1 VRKVLCRGFSGQ
13 CHRDAVI
20 RYLLTLEVAVSI
32 LIKKVRLKGELVDV
46 LITGNRFDSIGTD
59 VDTRADVV
67 IDGTGK
73 AILPSFHNAHTH
85 AAMTLMRGYAD
96 DMALHTWLSEHI
108 WPFEAKLTE
117 DDIYWGAK
125 FACLEMI
132 KSGTTFFAD
141 MYWHWKGT
149 ARAVEEMGLRA
160 ALSAAFFDFDDPV
173 RAEAMKRQVMDLHAA
188 SSSYSDRIQF
198 ILGPHA
204 IYTVS
209 SDSLRWIGEYALRHG
224 LLVHL
229 HLSETEKEVQDC
241 MAKHGRRPV
250 EYLHDLGLLAPNL
263 ILAHAI
269 WMTEHEMALL
279 ARHGVQV
286 VHCPI
291 SNMKLCSGQF
301 DYAAMKAQGVTVA
314 LGTDGCSSNNN
325 LDMIE
330 EMKVASL
337 LAKVTAMDPTVFPAL
352 EVLDAATVNGARM
365 YGLDGGRISSGK
377 LADCI
382 LVDLNHVRMVPG
394 HNLVSNMVFSANS
407 SCVDTTICDGR
418 VLMHGG
424 KVDGEEEILDQV
436 RATVARLTAPRQP
449 EGDSC
454 S

>member
-1 VRKVLCRGFSGQ
+1 M
-13 CHRDAVI
+13 
-20 RYLLTLEVAVSI
+20 SI
-32 LIKKVRLKGELVDV
+32 LIRKVRLNGEVVDV
-46 LITGNRFDSIGTD
+46 LIRGNRFDSIGTD
-59 VDTRADVV
+59 VDSSADVV
-67 IDGTGK
+67 IDGSGK

-85 AAMTLMRGYAD
+85 ASMTLLRGYAD
-96 DMALHTWLSEHI
+96 DMDLHTWLSEHI
-108 WPFEAKLTE
+108 WPFEARLTE

-125 FACLEMI
+125 LACLEMI

-149 ARAVEEMGLRA
+149 ARAVTEMGMRA
-160 ALSAAFFDFDDPV
+160 ALSAAFFDFDDPA

-188 SSSYSDRIQF
+188 SVAYPDRIQF

-209 SDSLRWIGEYALRHG
+209 SDSLRWLGEYAVRHG

-229 HLSETEKEVQDC
+229 HLSETQKEVDDC
-241 MAKHGRRPV
+241 LTKYGRRPV
-250 EYLHDLGLLAPNL
+250 EYLHELGLLAPNL
-263 ILAHAI
+263 ILVHAV
-269 WMTEHEMALL
+269 WMTGDEMDLL

-286 VHCPI
+286 VHCPV
-291 SNMKLCSGQF
+291 SNMKLCSGRF
-301 DYAAMKAQGVTVA
+301 DYAAMKACGVAVA

-325 LDMIE
+325 LDMME

-337 LAKVTAMDPTVFPAL
+337 LAKVTSMNPTALPAQ
-352 EVLDAATVNGARM
+352 EALDAATVVGAHM
-365 YGLDGGRISSGK
+365 YGLDSGRIATGK

-394 HNLVSNMVFSANS
+394 HHLVSNLVYSANS

-418 VLMHGG
+418 VLMLGG
-424 KVDGEEEILDQV
+424 KVEGEEEILAQV
-436 RATVARLTAPRQP
+436 RATLARLAAPRA
-449 EGDSC
+449 EAGDAC

>member
-1 VRKVLCRGFSGQ
+1 M
-13 CHRDAVI
+13 
-20 RYLLTLEVAVSI
+20 SI
-32 LIKKVRLKGELVDV
+32 LIRKVRLNGEVVDV
-46 LITGNRFDSIGTD
+46 LIRGNRFDSIGTD
-59 VDTRADVV
+59 VDSSADVV
-67 IDGTGK
+67 IDGSGK

-85 AAMTLMRGYAD
+85 ASMTLLRGYAD
-96 DMALHTWLSEHI
+96 DMDLHTWLSEHI
-108 WPFEAKLTE
+108 WPFEARLTE

-125 FACLEMI
+125 LACLEMI

-149 ARAVEEMGLRA
+149 ARAVTEMGMRA
-160 ALSAAFFDFDDPV
+160 ALSAAFFDFDDPA

-188 SSSYSDRIQF
+188 SVAYPDRIQF

-209 SDSLRWIGEYALRHG
+209 SDSLRWLGEYAVRHG

-229 HLSETEKEVQDC
+229 HLSETQKEVDDC
-241 MAKHGRRPV
+241 LTKYGRRPV
-250 EYLHDLGLLAPNL
+250 EYLHELGLLAPNL
-263 ILAHAI
+263 ILVHAV
-269 WMTEHEMALL
+269 WMTGDEMDLL

-286 VHCPI
+286 VHCPV
-291 SNMKLCSGQF
+291 SNMKLCSGRF
-301 DYAAMKAQGVTVA
+301 DYAAMKACGVAVA

-325 LDMIE
+325 LDMME

-337 LAKVTAMDPTVFPAL
+337 LAKVTSMNPTALPAQ
-352 EVLDAATVNGARM
+352 EALDAATVVGAQM
-365 YGLDGGRISSGK
+365 YGLDSGRIATGK

-394 HNLVSNMVFSANS
+394 HHLVSNLVYSANS

-418 VLMHGG
+418 VLMLGG
-424 KVDGEEEILDQV
+424 KVEGEEEILAQV
-436 RATVARLTAPRQP
+436 RATLARLAAPRA
-449 EGDSC
+449 EAGDAC